1 MKISEIIAIFTAGTI
16 IQNCFQSIVVS
27 AHFAKKKKRSPS
39 IFMLVTFERLE
50 IYITLFSMKCS

>member
-27 AHFAKKKKRSPS
+27 AHFAKKKKEKP
-39 IFMLVTFERLE
+39 FY
-50 IYITLFSMKCS
+50 IYVSNF